1 MPHSH
6 VTPAIVLR
14 SWPFGESDE
23 IVCFLTE
30 NHGKVTGIAKGAKRS
45 RRRFVNSLEPFSLV
59 NLRFQDR
66 PQSNLVLI
74 IASDLARSYKQL
86 ASSLEKISFAS
97 YMVEITDGVVGER
110 EESCVIFRHLRDGLS
125 YLDENRA
132 SLRFLTA
139 FELKLLQLA
148 GYQPWLENCKRCGKN
163 RSDTL
168 TDRWY
173 FSPKDGGIFCQS
185 CSQWTKEIISIAAKA
200 LEILADLQAEKN
212 VMSPCVLLPSSVVK
226 EVRSAVQRF
235 IQFHI
240 DREIKSAAF
249 LNDLSAGIEPHCL
262 SNGNHNGNFEK

>member
-1 MPHSH
+1 MRQSH

-14 SWPFGESDE
+14 SWPFGESDK

-66 PQSNLVLI
+66 LQRDLAFI

-97 YMVEITDGVVGER
+97 YMVEITDGLIGER
-110 EESCVIFRHLRDGLS
+110 EETCLVFRHLRDGLS
-125 YLDENRA
+125 YLVENGA

-139 FELKLLQLA
+139 FELKLLRLA
-148 GYQPWLENCKRCGKN
+148 GYQPWLEDCKRCGKD
-163 RSDTL
+163 RGVTL
-168 TDRWY
+168 TERWY
-173 FSPKDGGIFCQS
+173 LSPKDGGIFCQS
-185 CSQWTKEIISIAAKA
+185 CSQWTRESISIAAKT
-200 LEILADLQAEKN
+200 LEILTDLQAEN
-212 VMSPCVLLPSSVVK
+212 VMSRCVLLPSSVVR
-226 EVRSAVQRF
+226 EIRSAMQRF
-235 IQFHI
+235 VQFHI

-249 LNDLSAGIEPHCL
+249 VNDFSAVLDPHCL
-262 SNGNHNGNFEK
+262 SGENHGNFDK

>member
-1 MPHSH
+1 MRQSH

-14 SWPFGESDE
+14 SWPFGESDK

-30 NHGKVTGIAKGAKRS
+30 NHGKVKGIAKGAQRS

-66 PQSNLVLI
+66 PQRDLVFI

-97 YMVEITDGVVGER
+97 YMVEITDGLIGER
-110 EESCVIFRHLRDGLS
+110 EETLLVFRHLRDGLS
-125 YLDENRA
+125 YLVENGA

-139 FELKLLQLA
+139 FELKLLRLT
-148 GYQPWLENCKRCGKN
+148 GFQPWLENCKRCGKN
-163 RSDTL
+163 RAVTGAE
-168 TDRWY
+168 RWY
-173 FSPKDGGIFCQS
+173 LSPKDGGIFCRF
-185 CSQWTKEIISIAAKA
+185 CSQSTRESLSITAKT
-200 LEILADLQAEKN
+200 LEILTDLQAEN

-226 EVRSAVQRF
+226 ELRSAMQRF
-235 IQFHI
+235 VQFHI

-249 LNDLSAGIEPHCL
+249 VNDFSAVSDPHCL
-262 SNGNHNGNFEK
+262 SGENSGNFDK